1 MYLLD
6 TNICLYVLKNSYPA
20 LTEKVFSFNPSQIAM
35 SSVTVFE
42 LEYGAAKSNWGER
55 TRHRLGQFIA
65 PFTILSFDSD
75 DAVTAGRIRGFL
87 EKQGNIIGPY
97 DYQIAAQG
105 ITKRLTVVTHNIREF
120 ERIPGISLEDWVE
133 SSENSSDAF

>member
-6 TNICLYVLKNSYPA
+6 TNICIYVLKNSYPA
-20 LTEKVFSFNPSQIAM
+20 LTEKVFSYSPSQIAM
-35 SSVTVFE
+35 SSVTIFE
-42 LEYGAAKSNWGER
+42 LEYGAAKSNWGEK
-55 TRHRLGQFIA
+55 TRHRLGLFIA
-65 PFTILSFDSD
+65 PFTILPFDSD

-105 ITKRLTVVTHNIREF
+105 ITKGLTVVTHNVREF
-120 ERIPGISLEDWVE
+120 ERIPGIILEDWVI
-133 SSENSSDAF
+133 